1 MSKAAESSKASGD
14 ENMSLLE
21 DDLLDPEFVA
31 LQLESHRRT
40 GVYLEDIIKRSR
52 RKSELLQGYGDVVA
66 HVECLETDLQN

>member
-1 MSKAAESSKASGD
+1 MYKAAESTKASGD

-40 GVYLEDIIKRSR
+40 GVYLVVSR
-52 RKSELLQGYGDVVA
+52 VLIGD
-66 HVECLETDLQN
+66 E